1 MNETIDLMLAHSSVR
16 RFTDEPISDQDLEAI
31 ISAGR
36 AASTWKNFQ
45 SYSIVVVRS
54 KEKKEALHALTPQPA
69 VLQADTILLFVGD
82 HNRASKAAALHQANF
97 DPKGTENLLISS
109 VDAALAGQNALL
121 AAESLGYGGVFI
133 GMIRHAAREIADLF
147 ALPDYTYPVFCI
159 ALGRPDQQFPVK
171 PRLPQ
176 EFVVFQEEYQ
186 EQDVEAIRT
195 YDRIQSDYA
204 GARQKETWPE
214 RLVAQF
220 GQAEHPETKTLLREK
235 HLL

>member
-133 GMIRHAAREIADLF
+133 GMIRYAAREIADLF

-159 ALGRPDQQFPVK
+159 ALGRPAQQFPVK

-204 GARQKETWPE
+204 GARQKETWSE

>member
-1 MNETIDLMLAHSSVR
+1 MNDIIDLMLAHSSVR
-16 RFTDEPISDQDLEAI
+16 RFTDKPISDEDLNAI

-54 KEKKEALHALTPQPA
+54 KEKKEALYTLTPQPA
-69 VLQADTILLFVGD
+69 IVEADTILLFVGD
-82 HNRASKAAALHQANF
+82 HNRASKAAELHQTTF
-97 DPKGTENLLISS
+97 DAKGTENLLISS
-109 VDAALAGQNALL
+109 VDAALAGQNAML

-133 GMIRHAAREIADLF
+133 GMIRHEARGIADLF
-147 ALPDYTYPVFCI
+147 KLPAYTYPVFCI
-159 ALGRPDQQFPVK
+159 ALGKPNQHFPVK

-176 EFVVFQEEYQ
+176 EAIVFHEEYQ
-186 EQDVEAIRT
+186 EQGVETILT
-195 YDRIQSDYA
+195 YDQIQSNYA
-204 GARQKETWPE
+204 GDRQKETWSE